1 MAIHVLHDTLLAGT
15 AERWLTDVLPMFW
28 LVLNIPELHDMA
40 TATSLFVQLEAGLV
54 DQWQAADASADC
66 RNRFVSE
73 GCGQQFS

>member
-40 TATSLFVQLEAGLV
+40 TATCLIVQLEAGLV
-54 DQWQAADASADC
+54 D
-66 RNRFVSE
+66 
-73 GCGQQFS
+73 